1 MPLCARVPHCS
12 CRTTQSADPNEI
24 TDWSRIAEGVPG
36 RSNKDCRKRWVN
48 KVCGGLNKGPWS
60 REEDQRL
67 RKAMEVHGSKY
78 AHPQNPLVGWGEN
91 EASDV

>member
-1 MPLCARVPHCS
+1 MFITRPLSFIANVVRPG
-12 CRTTQSADPNEI
+12 TADPNEI

-67 RKAMEVHGSKY
+67 RNAMGVHGSKY
-78 AHPQNPLVGWGEN
+78 VISKHDETKRK
-91 EASDV
+91 EAGSDV